1 MDGDAALEFE
11 GADSSLFVYDDRV
24 ESIARKRTQVIPMG
38 DIADVQVS
46 SRPRR
51 LVIVTREG
59 KQLQFNMG
67 REAEAARG
75 AIVRRMGS

>member
-1 MDGDAALEFE
+1 MEFE
-11 GADSSLFVYDDRV
+11 GEDSSLFVYNDRI
-24 ESIARKRTQVIPMG
+24 ESVARKRTQVIAMA
-38 DIADVQVS
+38 DIANVLVS

-59 KQLQFNMG
+59 KQHQFNMG

-75 AIVRRMGS
+75 AIARRLS